1 MKKAV
6 RLDKFLADAGAGTRS
21 EVKKFIQKGKV
32 QVNGVPAKKSEIKVS
47 EEDEVVLDGN
57 RISQA
62 PEFVYYLL
70 HKPAG
75 YVSATEDKRDK
86 TVMEL
91 VASDRKGLF
100 PVGRLDKDTE
110 GLLLLTD
117 DGELAHRL
125 LSPKKHVD
133 KEYYVRVAGRL
144 TEADSAAFAEGLHLD
159 DGLICQPAELRIL
172 TSGEESEA
180 RVILREGKFHQ
191 IKRMLAYLGKPVLY
205 LERVRM
211 GNLLLD
217 PVLERGTYRLLTKE
231 EWQALAKLTEET
243 RKPRNFNKKE
253 SDFLLKKEKTSCNPT
268 K

>member
-100 PVGRLDKDTE
+100 HHRQHDTALPPPLLRWGQTQSRRKM
-110 GLLLLTD
+110 GLL
-117 DGELAHRL
+117 GVAAIRLAQRR
-125 LSPKKHVD
+125 K
-133 KEYYVRVAGRL
+133 
-144 TEADSAAFAEGLHLD
+144 
-159 DGLICQPAELRIL
+159 LRRSL
-172 TSGEESEA
+172 
-180 RVILREGKFHQ
+180 
-191 IKRMLAYLGKPVLY
+191 
-205 LERVRM
+205 
-211 GNLLLD
+211 
-217 PVLERGTYRLLTKE
+217 
-231 EWQALAKLTEET
+231 
-243 RKPRNFNKKE
+243 
-253 SDFLLKKEKTSCNPT
+253 
-268 K
+268 

>member
-21 EVKKFIQKGKV
+21 EVKKYIQKGKV
-32 QVNGVPAKKSEIKVS
+32 QVNGVPAKKSESKVS

-110 GLLLLTD
+110 GLLLITD
-117 DGELAHRL
+117 DGALAHEL

-133 KEYYVRVAGRL
+133 KTYYARIDGKVDEEDQRAFLQGVDIGDETKTAPAKLEILKSADISEILLTIQEGR
-144 TEADSAAFAEGLHLD
+144 
-159 DGLICQPAELRIL
+159 
-172 TSGEESEA
+172 
-180 RVILREGKFHQ
+180 FHQ
-191 IKRMLAYLGKPVLY
+191 V
-205 LERVRM
+205 
-211 GNLLLD
+211 
-217 PVLERGTYRLLTKE
+217 
-231 EWQALAKLTEET
+231 
-243 RKPRNFNKKE
+243 
-253 SDFLLKKEKTSCNPT
+253 
-268 K
+268 

>member
-1 MKKAV
+1 M
-6 RLDKFLADAGAGTRS
+6 
-21 EVKKFIQKGKV
+21 
-32 QVNGVPAKKSEIKVS
+32 
-47 EEDEVVLDGN
+47 
-57 RISQA
+57 
-62 PEFVYYLL
+62 
-70 HKPAG
+70 
-75 YVSATEDKRDK
+75 RD
-86 TVMEL
+86 
-91 VASDRKGLF
+91 DLF
-100 PVGRLDKDTE
+100 PVGRLDIDTE
-110 GLLLLTD
+110 GLLLITN
-117 DGELAHRL
+117 DGDLAHRL

-144 TEADSAAFAEGLHLD
+144 SAADSAAFAAGLHLD
-159 DGLICQPAELRIL
+159 DGLVCQPAELRVM

-180 RVILREGKFHQ
+180 YVILREGKFHQ

-217 PVLERGTYRLLTKE
+217 PVLERGAYRLLTKE

-243 RKPRNFNKKE
+243 GKPRNFNKKE